1 MAAADI
7 ERDVFG
13 QTLEPAERAV
23 TGLLV
28 VVGTLGH
35 AALGAAAAML
45 FYVLLVGL

>member
-7 ERDVFG
+7 ERNVFG
-13 QTLEPAERAV
+13 QALEPVERAV
-23 TGLLV
+23 AGLLV
-28 VVGTLGH
+28 AVGALGH